1 MHPISSMPTQSPG
14 AAVFSGIPAF
24 PLSKND
30 VATRRTESHAQPASP
45 PRRFRTRCDPG
56 SGKLAGFS
64 GELVARID
72 AHPGSECK
80 CPGFFRKHDLLG
92 TEYRG
97 DPIINSLTRPL
108 TTAAPELPMLCEITG
123 FRTFIRKFYM
133 LLSDIAPEA
142 VRKTWLVALGI
153 RLFRGPLTTRVTQE
167 PNLGKSNRACRR

>member
-1 MHPISSMPTQSPG
+1 LQKERG
-14 AAVFSGIPAF
+14 GFSGIPAF

-30 VATRRTESHAQPASP
+30 VATRRTENHAQPASP
-45 PRRFRTRCDPG
+45 PRRFRTRCDRG
-56 SGKLAGFS
+56 SGKLAGFP

-80 CPGFFRKHDLLG
+80 CPGFFRKRDLLG

-108 TTAAPELPMLCEITG
+108 TTAASELHMPCEITG
-123 FRTFIRKFYM
+123 FRTFIRKFYT
-133 LLSDIAPEA
+133 LLSDIAPEV

-153 RLFRGPLTTRVTQE
+153 RLFHGPLTTRVTQE